1 MENWIIYIA
10 ECALCL
16 ALLYLPFWGL
26 LKKETFFQYN
36 RYVLLAIT
44 ALSFLLPLISI
55 PEITSQLVPNETL
68 SIQLDE
74 INVMISGKALSEE
87 MNWKAILTILYL
99 SGAAICLLY
108 KMNDLIRLIR
118 FIPRGCIWEQT
129 ENGIHIHCHAH
140 HVLPFSWM
148 NHIVISEKDYEEN
161 GENILLHERAHI
173 ACKHSWDVV
182 WLSLVEVL
190 QWFNPFVWM
199 LSKEMQDLHEYE
211 ADLCVLRKG
220 IDARDY
226 QLLIIKKAVGSGS
239 YTFANS
245 FNHSSLKNRITMMM
259 KRKSNPWARA
269 KYLYM
274 LPVAAICMIA
284 CTQSTKS
291 ADKAEEATSV
301 EQPKTEQVKQAA
313 KVENTSENTTV
324 TGEVF
329 QVVEEM
335 PEFPGGNGQELMN
348 FINKNI
354 KYPASAHENGVQ
366 GRVIVQY
373 IVTKEGDIVEPKVI
387 RGVDPTLDAEALRV
401 IKMMPKWKPGKQRGK
416 AVNVKFTVPVT
427 FKLQ

>member
-245 FNHSSLKNRITMMM
+245 FNHSSLKKRITMMM

>member
-1 MENWIIYIA
+1 MENWITYIA

-26 LKKETFFQYN
+26 LRKETFFQYN

-161 GENILLHERAHI
+161 GENILLHEQAHI

-220 IDARDY
+220 IHARDY

-245 FNHSSLKNRITMMM
+245 FNHSSLKKRITMMS
-259 KRKSNPWARA
+259 KEKSNPWVCM
-269 KYLYM
+269 KYLYI
-274 LPVAAICMIA
+274 LPIVAICMIA
-284 CTQSTKS
+284 CAQNVQST
-291 ADKAEEATSV
+291 ATEYFSY
-301 EQPKTEQVKQAA
+301 ET
-313 KVENTSENTTV
+313 
-324 TGEVF
+324 
-329 QVVEEM
+329 VEEK
-335 PEFPGGNGQELMN
+335 PEYPGGMGELSKFLSKNLRYPVICQEN
-348 FINKNI
+348 NI
-354 KYPASAHENGVQ
+354 Q
-366 GRVIVQY
+366 GKVIVQF
-373 IVTKEGDIVEPKVI
+373 IVNKEGSIEEVSVAT
-387 RGVDPTLDAEALRV
+387 GVDANLDTEALRV
-401 IKMMPKWKPGKQRGK
+401 VKMMPKWKPGKQEGRE
-416 AVNVKFTVPVT
+416 VNVKCTIPVG
-427 FKLQ
+427 FRLQ

>member
-1 MENWIIYIA
+1 MENWITYIA

-87 MNWKAILTILYL
+87 INWKAILTILYL

-161 GENILLHERAHI
+161 GENILLHEQAHI

-226 QLLIIKKAVGSGS
+226 QLLIIKKAVGSS
-239 YTFANS
+239 FYTFANS
-245 FNHSSLKNRITMMM
+245 FNHSSLKKRITMMI
-259 KRKSNPWARA
+259 KEKSNPWARL
-269 KYLYM
+269 KYLYI
-274 LPVAAICMIA
+274 LPIAAICMIA
-284 CTQSTKS
+284 CTQSAKS
-291 ADKAEEATSV
+291 TASDYITYEA
-301 EQPKTEQVKQAA
+301 
-313 KVENTSENTTV
+313 
-324 TGEVF
+324 
-329 QVVEEM
+329 VEEK
-335 PEFPGGNGQELMN
+335 PEYPGGMGELGKLLSSN
-348 FINKNI
+348 L
-354 KYPASAHENGVQ
+354 KYPLKSFENGVQ
-366 GRVIVQY
+366 GEVLVQF
-373 IVTKEGDIVEPKVI
+373 VVDKEGNVEEVTVFK
-387 RGVDPTLDAEALRV
+387 GVDPYLDAEALRV
-401 IKMMPKWKPGKQRGK
+401 IKMMPKWKPGKHEGK
-416 AVNVKFTVPVT
+416 EVNVKCTIPVG
-427 FKLQ
+427 FRLQ

>member
-1 MENWIIYIA
+1 MENWMTYIV

-26 LKKETFFQYN
+26 LRKETFFRFN
-36 RYVLLAIT
+36 RYALLAISI
-44 ALSFLLPLISI
+44 LSFILPLINI
-55 PEITSQLVPNETL
+55 PEVTFQLTDHEIL

-74 INVMISGKALSEE
+74 INVVMNGKATSAYL
-87 MNWKAILTILYL
+87 NWETILAVVYL
-99 SGAAICLLY
+99 SGVIVCLLY
-108 KMNDLIRLIR
+108 KIYDLIHMIR
-118 FIPRGCIWEQT
+118 FIPKGCLWTQK

-140 HVLPFSWM
+140 DIVPFSWM
-148 NHIVISEKDYEEN
+148 NHIVISGKDYEEN
-161 GENILLHERAHI
+161 GNNILLHEQGHI
-173 ACKHSWDVV
+173 ACGHSWDVL
-182 WLSLVEVL
+182 WLSSVEVI
-190 QWFNPFVWM
+190 QWFNPFIWM
-199 LSKEMQDLHEYE
+199 LSKEMQDIHEYE
-211 ADLCVLRKG
+211 ADMTVLRKG
-220 IDARDY
+220 INARNY
-226 QLLIIKKAVGSGS
+226 QLLLIKKAVGSGS